1 MVDIVHD
8 SHAEDDIVV
17 QEQNDQILLLTE
29 QDLIMDSDHHPQV
42 MGDVDADS
50 EFRKEFHKLVLNV
63 YIGPEIFEQRW
74 HDLISNSRSEGS
86 VEYCVIQYMDKENNN
101 VYHATVAR
109 NKLDSA
115 INCSCGHYNRHG
127 YLCRHVFCVFG
138 IHGTENIPQ
147 NYISPRWRKNALP
160 AHLRE
165 KRHRYGPC
173 IEETEILASK
183 LTSTLEDTI
192 ELIRNDPEKL
202 SALLTKIEELKKET
216 EADIPP
222 QVEPQNKDA
231 LYEDLLGV
239 KRPDVIDIENPLMC
253 NTKGNRKG
261 HSRIV
266 SESEKGKNKTKVRI
280 NRKVPFKHHD
290 H

>member
-1 MVDIVHD
+1 M
-8 SHAEDDIVV
+8 
-17 QEQNDQILLLTE
+17 ILIHLCISL
-29 QDLIMDSDHHPQV
+29 QV
-42 MGDVDADS
+42 A
-50 EFRKEFHKLVLNV
+50 
-63 YIGPEIFEQRW
+63 
-74 HDLISNSRSEGS
+74 
-86 VEYCVIQYMDKENNN
+86 
-101 VYHATVAR
+101 
-109 NKLDSA
+109 LDTLDGT

-138 IHGTENIPQ
+138 IRGTENIPQ
-147 NYISPRWRKNALP
+147 NYISPRWRKNVLP

-183 LTSTLEDTI
+183 LTSTLEECI

-202 SALLTKIEELKKET
+202 SSLLTKIQDLKKEI

-222 QVEPQNKDA
+222 QAEPQNKDA

-239 KRPDVIDIENPLMC
+239 KSPPVIEIENPTIC

-261 HSRIV
+261 SARIV
-266 SESEKGKNKTKVRI
+266 SESEKGKNKTKARI
-280 NRKVPFKHHD
+280 NRKVPFKQRTCSNCGEQGHNKRGCKNPPIKKIVGKKNLGSKNMVAED
-290 H
+290 EESDEDAESDEDEEVDVDGEDNEDDYSDEA